1 MSYNS
6 DEHNFTFRFHSAE
19 GERDLEMNCNALY
32 VDDVLS
38 FMRDFLQGCGYQIEG
53 TIEVVPFEDI
63 EEFENDPPLNYNEY
77 DGYAPKQDKFSM
89 DHLPNNGW
97 PFGALKTES
106 ISALTTADIAAIKPI
121 DFSQI
126 NQYPTMAP
134 LTTEQAYSWS
144 AELPSST
151 GSKIKVQ
158 F

>member
-6 DEHNFTFRFHSAE
+6 DDHSFTFRFHSAE

-32 VDDVLS
+32 VGDILS
-38 FMRDFLQGCGYQIEG
+38 FMRDFLQGCGYEIDG
-53 TIEVVPFEDI
+53 TIEVVPYETY
-63 EEFENDPPLNYNEY
+63 EEET
-77 DGYAPKQDKFSM
+77 PKQDKFSM
-89 DHLPNNGW
+89 DHFPNNGW
-97 PFGALKTES
+97 PFGALKTGS
-106 ISALTTADIAAIKPI
+106 VAALTTADIQALKPI
-121 DFSQI
+121 DLSQI

-134 LTTEQAYSWS
+134 LTTEQVYSWS

>member
-32 VDDVLS
+32 VGDILS
-38 FMRDFLQGCGYQIEG
+38 FMRDFLRGCGYEIDG
-53 TIEVVPFEDI
+53 TIEVVPYETY
-63 EEFENDPPLNYNEY
+63 EESDVNVPLNYNEY

-97 PFGALKTES
+97 PFGLGQPIQS
-106 ISALTTADIAAIKPI
+106 LTTADI
-121 DFSQI
+121 Q
-126 NQYPTMAP
+126 P
-134 LTTEQAYSWS
+134 LTTVDIAALTSQMPLSAAPAGMASSWS

-151 GSKIKVQ
+151 GSKIRVQ

>member
-6 DEHNFTFRFHSAE
+6 DEHSFTFRFHSAE

-32 VDDVLS
+32 VGDILS
-38 FMRDFLQGCGYQIEG
+38 FMRDFLQGCGYEIDG
-53 TIEVVPFEDI
+53 TIEVVPFETD

-97 PFGALKTES
+97 PFGE
-106 ISALTTADIAAIKPI
+106 IQPI
-121 DFSQI
+121 Q
-126 NQYPTMAP
+126 P
-134 LTTEQAYSWS
+134 LTTSQIQSLTTSQIESWS
-144 AELPSST
+144 AILPSST